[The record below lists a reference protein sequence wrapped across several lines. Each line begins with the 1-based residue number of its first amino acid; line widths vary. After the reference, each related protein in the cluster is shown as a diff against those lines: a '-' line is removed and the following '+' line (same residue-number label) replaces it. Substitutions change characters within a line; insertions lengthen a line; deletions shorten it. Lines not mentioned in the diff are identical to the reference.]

1 MNDNGQ
7 YAAAV
12 EICETGAR
20 GSGHLLSVWQQVD
33 EHLHASMCEV
43 CGAMAL
49 VVRPGNERCWR
60 TGGKALE
67 QECLKEG
74 DRYRS
79 SERSKCLANPLALIA
94 SRANTQR
101 IIGTMATWVKA
112 SLICTLRS

>member
-1 MNDNGQ
+1 MMNDNGQ
-7 YAAAV
+7 YAATV

-20 GSGHLLSVWQQVD
+20 SSGHLLGVWQQVD

-74 DRYRS
+74 DRI
-79 SERSKCLANPLALIA
+79 SEFGA
-94 SRANTQR
+94 
-101 IIGTMATWVKA
+101 
-112 SLICTLRS
+112 